1 MPEHTMR
8 EIQQFLGLR
17 RIAFAGLSRDP
28 KHFSR
33 ALWREFRARGFET
46 VAVNPA
52 ITELEGER
60 CYANVKDIQP
70 AVEGVLIL
78 TPSAASAGVVQ
89 DCIDAHIANI
99 WLYRGGPGG
108 SVSVPAVKLAKDH
121 HLLVVAGECPFMFL
135 PNAGW
140 FHSVHRGLR
149 WMTGQLPRA

>member
-1 MPEHTMR
+1 MPDHTMR
-8 EIQQFLGLR
+8 DIQQFLGLR

-33 ALWREFRARGFET
+33 TLWREFRARGFET

-52 ITELEGER
+52 ITEVDGQP
-60 CYANVKDIQP
+60 CYPTVKAIQP
-70 AVEGVLIL
+70 AVEGVLVL
-78 TPSAASAGVVQ
+78 TPSAASAAVVQ
-89 DCIDAHIANI
+89 DCIDAHIPNI

-108 SVSVPAVKLAKDH
+108 SVSVPAIKLAKDH
-121 HLLVVAGECPFMFL
+121 NLLVIAGECPFMFL
-135 PNAGW
+135 PNAAW